1 MKKIH
6 SWIMNLPLLTVIG
19 SVTWSDIGVDVVK
32 NFCFAGRT
40 GKSSH
45 HLVATKTNT
54 KADYVPRYVW
64 AGTSLTQV
72 DAAGADNVDCT
83 FGYCNKKQV
92 NIFLYRQS
100 VLAFVLLW
108 AGRTLFFVCLPVA

>member
-6 SWIMNLPLLTVIG
+6 LWIMNLPLLTVIG
-19 SVTWSDIGVDVVK
+19 SVTWSDIGVDMVK
-32 NFCFAGRT
+32 DFCFAGWT

-83 FGYCNKKQV
+83 FGYCN
-92 NIFLYRQS
+92 
-100 VLAFVLLW
+100 
-108 AGRTLFFVCLPVA
+108 

>member
-6 SWIMNLPLLTVIG
+6 LWIMNLPLLTVIG

-32 NFCFAGRT
+32 DFCFAGRT

-45 HLVATKTNT
+45 HLVATKTDTKADGGDT

-83 FGYCNKKQV
+83 FGYCN
-92 NIFLYRQS
+92 
-100 VLAFVLLW
+100 
-108 AGRTLFFVCLPVA
+108 